1 MSRTNSDK
9 ESGEGNTPGKKR
21 LTRKR
26 TGSKRS
32 RSKTANAPKKHRHSG
47 KRERK
52 VFGVLRVGKGQAE
65 REKPGAVEREQPE
78 REQPEREQPE
88 AVDLRDLWD
97 TAQQLLRLA
106 SLQLRSQS
114 ELQLKLLN
122 PKVTTTSATI

>member
-26 TGSKRS
+26 TGSKHS

-78 REQPEREQPE
+78 

-122 PKVTTTSATI
+122 PKVTTTSTTT